1 MMEDSNMS
9 IDIVKAVETQD
20 ASALKTHVDSVL
32 NSKAFSKL
40 EDLKKDIASSLLDN
54 KNEEDTT
61 NEDV

>member
-32 NSKAFSKL
+32 NTKAFNKL
-40 EDLKKDIASSLLDN
+40 EDLKKDIASGLLDN
-54 KNEEDTT
+54 NEEDTT